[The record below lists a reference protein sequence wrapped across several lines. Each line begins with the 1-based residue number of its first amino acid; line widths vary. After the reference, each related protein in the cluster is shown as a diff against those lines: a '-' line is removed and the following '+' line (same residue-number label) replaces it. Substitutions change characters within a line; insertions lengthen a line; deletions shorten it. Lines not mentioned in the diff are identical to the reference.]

1 MTILR
6 HTITGSLVCPKS
18 GDQSPWPA
26 AETEDISSHPVIS
39 RQLRRLWLNDKNGFC
54 ELTNSPFTA
63 GQLAD
68 ADFAASLS

>member
-6 HTITGSLVCPKS
+6 HIPTGFLFCPES
-18 GDQSPWPA
+18 GEQSPWPLG
-26 AETEDISSHPVIS
+26 ETEDISSHPVIS

-54 ELTNSPFTA
+54 ELTDSPFTA